1 MSRLALSKLFVA
13 AASSAIMSCSGSVD
27 GEAPVAS
34 TPAPSPTPTPPP
46 AAPSPSPAP
55 PPAGSA
61 DFATRCAQPGVVK
74 CVGFDDVATIAG
86 KWGDPSGITV
96 GDSSAPTIDAT
107 VKASGA
113 GSLKFTIPSNSGS
126 DSSGT
131 FFTNFASDLSVQF
144 GGDEEFYVQW
154 RQRFSPELIATK
166 YQGAGGF
173 KQIIVGTGDQPGKV
187 YSSCS
192 DLEVVMFNYEQE
204 GFPAMYNSCSGSK
217 SHDPYDGFYQPFGAY
232 DFKLQ
237 NGRPSPY
244 CLYSQG
250 NTSPKSYFAPQGNCF
265 GYVANEWMTFQLR
278 IKLGPRVGDEF
289 VGSQVTLWVAR
300 EGQPSQLVIDWGP
313 YNLTAGPQ
321 SENQRF
327 GKLWLLPYNTGK
339 SPAQS
344 HPTAYTWYDELIV
357 SRVKIPDPR

>member
-1 MSRLALSKLFVA
+1 M
-13 AASSAIMSCSGSVD
+13 
-27 GEAPVAS
+27 
-34 TPAPSPTPTPPP
+34 
-46 AAPSPSPAP
+46 PAP
-55 PPAGSA
+55 PPPPPVTPPPGGG
-61 DFATRCAQPGVVK
+61 DFATRCAQPGVIK
-74 CVGFDDVATIAG
+74 CIGFDDAASIAG
-86 KWGDPSGITV
+86 RWGDPSGITA
-96 GDSSAPTIDAT
+96 GDSTTPTIDFD

-131 FFTNFASDLSVQF
+131 FFTNFADDLSIQF
-144 GGDEEFYVQW
+144 DGGQEFYVQW
-154 RQRFSPELIATK
+154 RQRFSSELIGTK

-173 KQIIVGTGDQPGKV
+173 KQIIIGTGDRPGKV

-217 SHDPYDGFYQPFGAY
+217 SHGPYDGFYQPFGAY

-250 NTSPKSYFAPQGNCF
+250 RTSPKSYFAPQGNCF
-265 GYVANEWMTFQLR
+265 GYVAKEWTTFQVR

-289 VGSQVTLWVAR
+289 VNSQVTLWAAR
-300 EGQPSQLVIDWGP
+300 QGQPSQLVIDWGP
-313 YNLTAGPQ
+313 YNLTAGPPG
-321 SENQRF
+321 ENQRF

-339 SPAQS
+339 SASQS
-344 HPTAYTWYDELIV
+344 HPTAYTWYDELIISR
-357 SRVKIPDPR
+357 SRVADPQ

>member
-1 MSRLALSKLFVA
+1 MLFVA
-13 AASSAIMSCSGSVD
+13 TVSAAATACSGGAES
-27 GEAPVAS
+27 EPPATPAPAPNPAPPPVA
-34 TPAPSPTPTPPP
+34 PGPSPTPPPPVTPP
-46 AAPSPSPAP
+46 S
-55 PPAGSA
+55 GSG
-61 DFATRCAQPGVVK
+61 DFATRCAQPGVIK
-74 CVGFDDVATIAG
+74 CIGFDDAASIAG
-86 KWGDPSGITV
+86 RWGDASGITA
-96 GDSSAPTIDAT
+96 GDSTAPTIDFD

-131 FFTNFASDLSVQF
+131 FFTNFANDLSVQF
-144 GGDEEFYVQW
+144 GGDQEFYVQW
-154 RQRFSPELIATK
+154 RQRFSSELISTK

-173 KQIIVGTGDQPGKV
+173 KQIIIGTGDQPGKV

-192 DLEVVMFNYEQE
+192 DLEVVMFSYEQE

-217 SHDPYDGFYQPFGAY
+217 SHGPYDGFYQPFGAY

-250 NTSPKSYFAPQGNCF
+250 STSPKSYFAPQGNCF
-265 GYVANEWMTFQLR
+265 GYVANEWMTFQVR

-289 VGSQVTLWVAR
+289 VGSQVTLWMAR
-300 EGQPSQLVIDWGP
+300 QGQPAQLVIDWGP

-321 SENQRF
+321 GENQRF

-357 SRVKIPDPR
+357 SRSRVVDPQ